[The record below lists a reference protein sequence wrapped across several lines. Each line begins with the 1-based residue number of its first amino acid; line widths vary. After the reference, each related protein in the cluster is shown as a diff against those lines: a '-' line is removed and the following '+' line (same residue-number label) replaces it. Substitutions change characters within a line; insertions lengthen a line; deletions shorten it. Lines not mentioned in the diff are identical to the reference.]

1 MAGFGSGLC
10 GDRAIEWI
18 VETRY
23 IIYLGI
29 GVKNAS
35 NFGNPERFAK
45 EKRCDYRVPTNPSKE
60 NTSSVQRLAS
70 NV

>member
-1 MAGFGSGLC
+1 MAWFGGGLC
-10 GDRAIEWI
+10 GDRAIERL

-45 EKRCDYRVPTNPSKE
+45 EKDAKYRVSTNWSK
-60 NTSSVQRLAS
+60 V
-70 NV
+70 

>member
-1 MAGFGSGLC
+1 MAWISGGLC
-10 GDRAIEWI
+10 GDRVVEWV

-23 IIYLGI
+23 IFYLRI
-29 GVKNAS
+29 GVKYAS

-45 EKRCDYRVPTNPSKE
+45 GKKPQTLVILSGLPKE
-60 NTSSVQRLAS
+60 NTS